1 MRNVPRAIDTEVL
14 RYTETNTSP
23 SAKVSTTHG
32 FPGPFSRRAAMAG
45 LAGAAAAGV
54 AVMGASPA
62 AAATAVN
69 GVVQLDAYPGAT
81 DDDKLTAALAD
92 VRAQTKIPAIQFP
105 ARTVTLSQ
113 TRTYFNGMKLIG
125 PGVNGPKNLELSG
138 GSLVTHKVMLN
149 VGNGASSWMV
159 GSGSVY
165 DVFVGGLALQAGN
178 SSAQLWH
185 QPTGSLYACQF
196 DNLNIYGFK
205 HAFGM
210 PSAKCLVTQVV
221 FSGHWTVLGGTDTQF
236 TLGGSDCSLWMGGY
250 VNLGSRS
257 SGGAGRYLMIL
268 DSLGKTDVGKVYIT
282 SVGGWRGLWCRNNSC
297 KLNFYG
303 GEFEGSNA
311 SVPCDG
317 NVIRVDAGNV
327 AFFGPWI
334 AYGMNAPLATEHAL
348 IEVNGGNVLI
358 DRPCYGRGNAAE
370 TVPMV
375 YIAGGKAEIRSAA
388 PDGPWTGLPRV
399 RKVGGV
405 LVSDSSVTLI

>member
-1 MRNVPRAIDTEVL
+1 MRNVLRAIDTEAL
-14 RYTETNTSP
+14 RYTETNNSP
-23 SAKVSTTHG
+23 SAKPRCRQHVVFLARS
-32 FPGPFSRRAAMAG
+32 PGALPWPAWPEPQRPALPS
-45 LAGAAAAGV
+45 
-54 AVMGASPA
+54 GASPA

-257 SGGAGRYLMIL
+257 SGGAGR
-268 DSLGKTDVGKVYIT
+268 
-282 SVGGWRGLWCRNNSC
+282 
-297 KLNFYG
+297 
-303 GEFEGSNA
+303 
-311 SVPCDG
+311 
-317 NVIRVDAGNV
+317 
-327 AFFGPWI
+327 
-334 AYGMNAPLATEHAL
+334 
-348 IEVNGGNVLI
+348 
-358 DRPCYGRGNAAE
+358 
-370 TVPMV
+370 
-375 YIAGGKAEIRSAA
+375 
-388 PDGPWTGLPRV
+388 
-399 RKVGGV
+399 
-405 LVSDSSVTLI
+405 